1 MSEKDYMELVK
12 NNINLSKILYRVK
25 PEYREIVKSLIDKK
39 QKIIEQNG
47 FFASFRLNKI
57 NKKIE
62 KYLLK

>member
-1 MSEKDYMELVK
+1 MELVK

-47 FFASFRLNKI
+47 LFASFRINKI
-57 NKKIE
+57 NRKIE